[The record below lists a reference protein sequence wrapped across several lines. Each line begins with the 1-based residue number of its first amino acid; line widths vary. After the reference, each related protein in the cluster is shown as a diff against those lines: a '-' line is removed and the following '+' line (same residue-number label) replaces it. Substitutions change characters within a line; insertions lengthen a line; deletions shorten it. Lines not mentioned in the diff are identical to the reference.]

1 MIEHH
6 QAKIL
11 FINLFKEL
19 PKMNKIFVEII
30 CFYDN
35 EEYSVDPDNLFI
47 KPIFDALKVSKKIPD
62 DNFKFI
68 DGVCLRVKIDKE
80 NPRTEILITEIE

>member
-1 MIEHH
+1 MVEHH
-6 QAKIL
+6 QMKNAFMIL
-11 FINLFKEL
+11 FKDL
-19 PKMNKIFVEII
+19 PVMNKIFVEIT

-47 KPIFDALKVSKKIPD
+47 KPIFDALKLTKKIAD
-62 DNFKFI
+62 DNFKYI